1 MGGRIDCYLDI
12 VSFYS
17 YVGYADLRQNMSK
30 LAAHGVQV
38 NFIPVFLGGIMQTS
52 GNRPPW
58 VLKAKGKYLARDSFR
73 AAERLGVPYQGSPPD
88 IVAIAKTVSPLR
100 ALHFIKENY
109 PESAYLAAIR
119 YLFHKIWLPP
129 HVNLAE
135 DEKLIAAL
143 KEATDELDGGSGKK
157 LFSDEDV
164 EKIMNGRESMK
175 ERVKDLTGEAVQ
187 KGAFGAPWLIVT
199 RDDGESEAFFGSD
212 R

>member
-1 MGGRIDCYLDI
+1 
-12 VSFYS
+12 
-17 YVGYADLRQNMSK
+17 
-30 LAAHGVQV
+30 
-38 NFIPVFLGGIMQTS
+38 
-52 GNRPPW
+52 

-109 PESAYLAAIR
+109 PESTYLAAIR

-143 KEATDELDGGSGKK
+143 KEATDELDGGTGKK

-175 ERVKDLTGEAVQ
+175 DRVKDLTGEAVQ

-199 RDDGESEAFFGSD
+199 REDGKSEAFFGSD